1 MGIAERKEREKARR
15 RNDILDAAEKVFFS
29 RDFREATVDDVA
41 AEAELSK
48 ATLYAYFESKEDMYL
63 AVHMRGMNRLR
74 ELFEAAA
81 AGGERGIDRVRAIG
95 GAYYEFSKR
104 YPDYSRA
111 MIHFE
116 NKACALGESEDLTS
130 RMHAS
135 GRTVLALVEEA
146 LRTGIED
153 GSIRP
158 DLDPQQTALLL
169 WAQTD
174 GVINL
179 IHSAGVHLKECHG
192 VEADELMEKAF
203 ALLRSALTP
212 EGAR

>member
-1 MGIAERKEREKARR
+1 MGIAERKEREKRQR
-15 RNDILDAAEKVFFS
+15 RNAILDAAEKVFFS
-29 RDFREATVDDVA
+29 GDFREVTVDDVA

-48 ATLYAYFESKEDMYL
+48 ATLYAYFEGKEDMYL

-74 ELFEAAA
+74 EMFEDVAAH
-81 AGGERGIDRVRAIG
+81 GERGIDRVRAIG
-95 GAYYEFSKR
+95 EAYYEFSKK

-116 NKACALGESEDLTS
+116 KKACALGDSAEAASQ
-130 RMHAS
+130 MHAS
-135 GRTVLALVEEA
+135 GRTVLGLVEDA
-146 LRTGIED
+146 IRAGIED

-158 DLDPQQTALLL
+158 DLEPASTALLL

-179 IHSAGVHLKECHG
+179 IHGAGVHLKECHD
-192 VEADELMEKAF
+192 VEADELMEKSF
-203 ALLRSALTP
+203 ALLRTALSRE
-212 EGAR
+212 EGP

>member
-1 MGIAERKEREKARR
+1 MGIAERKEREKQQR

-29 RDFREATVDDVA
+29 GDFKDATVDDVA

-48 ATLYAYFESKEDMYL
+48 ATLYLYFESKEDMYF

-74 ELFEAAA
+74 RMFEEVA
-81 AGGERGIDRVRAIG
+81 AGQAKGIDRVRAIG
-95 GAYYEFSKR
+95 RAYYEFSKN

-116 NKACALGESEDLTS
+116 KKACALGEKRDLTS
-130 RMHAS
+130 RMHET
-135 GRTVLALVEEA
+135 GQTVLELVRQA
-146 LRTGIED
+146 LRAGIED

-158 DLDPQQTALLL
+158 ELDPEMTALLL
-169 WAQTD
+169 WAQSD

-179 IHSAGVHLKECHG
+179 IHGAGEHLRECYG
-192 VEADELMEKAF
+192 TGPDELMEASYDLLSL
-203 ALLRSALTP
+203 ALSP
-212 EGAR
+212 EEAR